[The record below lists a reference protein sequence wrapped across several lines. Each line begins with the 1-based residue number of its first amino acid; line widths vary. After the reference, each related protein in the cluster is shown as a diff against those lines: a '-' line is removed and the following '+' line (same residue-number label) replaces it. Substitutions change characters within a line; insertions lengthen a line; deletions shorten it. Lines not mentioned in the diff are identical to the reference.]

1 MGFGIRYDSFPLI
14 PFLLLLAVSQGPPA
28 VPVRVAPVEEREVNR
43 LVELVGSGLPRRR
56 SVVAAQVEGPVVKV
70 LFEEGAEV
78 KAGAP
83 LAELDARELELSVKA
98 AAAAKAEIEARH
110 RRAGERLKRSKG
122 LFDKGRISEEE
133 YKDDLHSE
141 AALKEEGLRAG
152 ANLDRLKTRLGKA
165 VVRAP
170 FDGIV
175 LAKRTEVGEWVRA
188 GDPVAVVLDLSS
200 IHVRLDLPERYL
212 PRLRRK
218 ETVEVR
224 ADSLPAKTFSGRIF
238 SILPEADLEARTVP
252 IKVEVANAKGMLIA
266 GMFFR
271 VSLQLDEKKKALL
284 VPKDAVVIRGALA
297 HVFVVEKGTAR
308 QVRVTPGAG
317 YGPDLEIVG
326 PLKPGQQVVVRGNER
341 LFPGSKVAIEG
352 DR

>member
-1 MGFGIRYDSFPLI
+1 MGFGIRYDSFLLI

-43 LVELVGSGLPRRR
+43 LVELVGSALPRRR

-70 LFEEGAEV
+70 LFVEGSEV

-141 AALKEEGLRAG
+141 VALKEEGLRAG

-170 FDGIV
+170 SG
-175 LAKRTEVGEWVRA
+175 G
-188 GDPVAVVLDLSS
+188 G
-200 IHVRLDLPERYL
+200 
-212 PRLRRK
+212 
-218 ETVEVR
+218 
-224 ADSLPAKTFSGRIF
+224 PA
-238 SILPEADLEARTVP
+238 PHYAR
-252 IKVEVANAKGMLIA
+252 
-266 GMFFR
+266 
-271 VSLQLDEKKKALL
+271 
-284 VPKDAVVIRGALA
+284 
-297 HVFVVEKGTAR
+297 
-308 QVRVTPGAG
+308 
-317 YGPDLEIVG
+317 
-326 PLKPGQQVVVRGNER
+326 
-341 LFPGSKVAIEG
+341 
-352 DR
+352 